1 MIETNKKKANSVY
14 LTSIAITIMIVLWGL
29 ISPDTFGSFAKTV
42 NAVLTKY
49 FGWGY
54 MLTMNIFVAFVIFV
68 GLSRFGKVRLGAPD
82 SRPEYSNLS
91 WFAMLFS
98 AGMGVGLVFYG
109 AAEPL
114 YHFGSVPFG
123 AEPGSVQAARDAMQI
138 SFMHWG
144 LHPWAGYAVIA
155 MPLAYYQFRHN
166 TPGLISSI
174 FIPLVGEK
182 AVRGKFGKTVDI
194 FAVFATLGGIT
205 TSLGLGTLQINS
217 GLSVLFGIPKTT
229 LIQILIIAGLAILY
243 TGSAVLG
250 IEKGIKKVA
259 DFNLYIC
266 LFLMSALFLVGP
278 SISILGSFMTGI
290 GDYLSGVIKE
300 SFMMAPYGGEYEAFL
315 HGWTIYY
322 WAWWI
327 SWAPFVGSFIARIS
341 RGRTIREFVC
351 GVLIVPALGSFMWFA
366 IFGTSALYLE
376 VVKQINISSE
386 VLKDI
391 SVGIFEMYKHYPMGM
406 IMSVVMLVLI
416 TTFFVTSANSG
427 TFVLSMFSE
436 EGNLNP
442 TKGKMGIWGILMAAL
457 AVVLLL
463 TGGLQNLQT
472 ISIAAAAPFSIIM
485 LFSCVSFWKA
495 LTTDEQK
502 TKEE

>member
-1 MIETNKKKANSVY
+1 
-14 LTSIAITIMIVLWGL
+14 
-29 ISPDTFGSFAKTV
+29 
-42 NAVLTKY
+42 
-49 FGWGY
+49 
-54 MLTMNIFVAFVIFV
+54 
-68 GLSRFGKVRLGAPD
+68 
-82 SRPEYSNLS
+82 
-91 WFAMLFS
+91 
-98 AGMGVGLVFYG
+98 
-109 AAEPL
+109 
-114 YHFGSVPFG
+114 
-123 AEPGSVQAARDAMQI
+123 
-138 SFMHWG
+138 
-144 LHPWAGYAVIA
+144 
-155 MPLAYYQFRHN
+155 
-166 TPGLISSI
+166 
-174 FIPLVGEK
+174 
-182 AVRGKFGKTVDI
+182 
-194 FAVFATLGGIT
+194 
-205 TSLGLGTLQINS
+205 
-217 GLSVLFGIPKTT
+217 
-229 LIQILIIAGLAILY
+229 
-243 TGSAVLG
+243 
-250 IEKGIKKVA
+250 
-259 DFNLYIC
+259 
-266 LFLMSALFLVGP
+266 
-278 SISILGSFMTGI
+278 
-290 GDYLSGVIKE
+290 
-300 SFMMAPYGGEYEAFL
+300 MAPYGGEYEAFL

>member
-1 MIETNKKKANSVY
+1 
-14 LTSIAITIMIVLWGL
+14 
-29 ISPDTFGSFAKTV
+29 
-42 NAVLTKY
+42 
-49 FGWGY
+49 
-54 MLTMNIFVAFVIFV
+54 
-68 GLSRFGKVRLGAPD
+68 
-82 SRPEYSNLS
+82 
-91 WFAMLFS
+91 
-98 AGMGVGLVFYG
+98 
-109 AAEPL
+109 
-114 YHFGSVPFG
+114 
-123 AEPGSVQAARDAMQI
+123 
-138 SFMHWG
+138 
-144 LHPWAGYAVIA
+144 
-155 MPLAYYQFRHN
+155 
-166 TPGLISSI
+166 
-174 FIPLVGEK
+174 
-182 AVRGKFGKTVDI
+182 
-194 FAVFATLGGIT
+194 
-205 TSLGLGTLQINS
+205 
-217 GLSVLFGIPKTT
+217 
-229 LIQILIIAGLAILY
+229 
-243 TGSAVLG
+243 
-250 IEKGIKKVA
+250 
-259 DFNLYIC
+259 
-266 LFLMSALFLVGP
+266 
-278 SISILGSFMTGI
+278 MTGI